1 MSGQFTD
8 IERFRRILFYGIT
21 RQAIAVPETFNEFV
35 HYPPRSYVI
44 SKTSLVLY
52 RAVAKQALM
61 MALCPS
67 EHGWNYVC
75 GLLNI
80 NPAKATEAASRPNKL
95 REKMHSSES
104 VCNLSR
110 RFGLATA
117 DDAEKRVCIS
127 IGKACVWS
135 AIDRYR

>member
-21 RQAIAVPETFNEFV
+21 WQAIAVPETFNEFV

-44 SKTSLVLY
+44 SMISLDLY
-52 RAVAKQALM
+52 RAVAEQALM
-61 MALCPS
+61 IALCPS

-80 NPAKATEAASRPNKL
+80 NPAKGTEAASHPNKL
-95 REKMHSSES
+95 REKMHSSFEES

-117 DDAEKRVCIS
+117 DDAEKRVFIS

-135 AIDRYR
+135 AKDR